1 MFYVCGFFGENFLD
15 CYKTCNTR
23 EEAEK
28 VLNELFADNESDEEF
43 GIYTDKVWESAA
55 H

>member
-15 CYKTCNTR
+15 CYKICNTR